1 MHVLFHRYPPKSE
14 PAKRKRWLLALD
26 LPESDIADHHR
37 ICSKHFPNGDS
48 SLTPLLHLGKKFRS
62 PKKVWTAR
70 AQRAAKR
77 RSMNTGVPTSKRHLH
92 CSPSPAPIVT
102 PASSEPTD
110 GEDSAPGTRMST
122 PVSEVLLSDCGV
134 CELPSDESALDT
146 SGISGSCTYESS
158 TNVIVNT
165 ALVARVEALEAEN
178 KQLHRQLSS
187 HSKPFRLSS
196 ISHSDSL
203 LHFYTG
209 FQSYEL
215 LLIFFDYLGPVV
227 NELNYW
233 GSTKKTA
240 TRKRKTKIDPL
251 NQLFLTL
258 IKLRLNPRE
267 RDLAIRFEI
276 AVSTVSKYFITWI
289 SFLYHHLG
297 ELQWSPSVEQ
307 VRGTLP
313 QAFRERFP
321 DTYAIVDA
329 TEVFIETPCDLQNQ
343 SSTWSNYKHNN
354 TAKFIVACTPNGAIS
369 FVSPLYVGS
378 ISDVELTRVSGFIE
392 SLNGKNGVSVMAD
405 RGFTIRDQ
413 LSTLGITLNIPPFME
428 GRSQLP
434 ANEVKRGRKIASLRI
449 HVERAIGRIKN
460 YAILKGTLPL
470 SMSRILNQVV
480 NACAWLVNFQ
490 PVLIPPPSGELDDV
504 DVYFASLASEDSDY
518 VADTELSDYDN

>member
-48 SLTPLLHLGKKFRS
+48 SQTPLLHLGKKFRS
-62 PKKVWTAR
+62 PKVWTAR
-70 AQRAAKR
+70 AQRAAK

-92 CSPSPAPIVT
+92 CSPSPAPTVT

-134 CELPSDESALDT
+134 CELPSD
-146 SGISGSCTYESS
+146 
-158 TNVIVNT
+158 
-165 ALVARVEALEAEN
+165 
-178 KQLHRQLSS
+178 
-187 HSKPFRLSS
+187 S

-203 LHFYTG
+203 VHFYTG

-215 LLIFFDYLGPVV
+215 LLIFFDFLGPVV

-329 TEVFIETPCDLQNQ
+329 TEIFIETPCDLQNQ
-343 SSTWSNYKHNN
+343 SSTWSNYKHN

-378 ISDVELTRVSGFIE
+378 ISDAELTCVSGFIE

-434 ANEVKRGRKIASLRI
+434 ANEVKRG
-449 HVERAIGRIKN
+449 
-460 YAILKGTLPL
+460 
-470 SMSRILNQVV
+470 
-480 NACAWLVNFQ
+480 
-490 PVLIPPPSGELDDV
+490 
-504 DVYFASLASEDSDY
+504 
-518 VADTELSDYDN
+518 